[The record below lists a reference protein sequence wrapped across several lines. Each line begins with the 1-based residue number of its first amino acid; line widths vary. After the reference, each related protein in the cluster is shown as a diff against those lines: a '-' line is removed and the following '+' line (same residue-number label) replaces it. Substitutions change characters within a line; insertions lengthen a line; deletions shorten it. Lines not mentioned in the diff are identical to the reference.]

1 MVKVDLLVLGPGTH
15 LRWLLG
21 FSPPQDERPSMLLIG
36 KEKEIF
42 LIPSVNAEDVRRKTD
57 IKINI
62 WKDENGPDQALK
74 EALLY
79 IDESSAKH
87 IAIDEAMRAHF
98 ALIVIDALPNPTH
111 EFTGSTIGALRM
123 RKDQTEFINLK
134 ENALID
140 DRAMK
145 AGFAA
150 IKEGVTELEIGKAV
164 NKHFISEGAKTQFCI
179 VGSGPNGAFPHHHT
193 GGRKIEYG
201 DAILMDIGGRKGTFP
216 SDMTR
221 MSVLGEPPE
230 GYLEIHAIV
239 ERAVQAAML
248 AARPGVMAKDVDA
261 AARDVIT
268 EAGYGEFFVHRLGH
282 GLGIDIHEPP
292 YITATSEVILDE
304 GMVFSIEP
312 GIYLQ
317 GRFGVRLEEVVI
329 LRKDGPEILS
339 ELTRK
344 LNVMEKI
351 SLTVGRFLLGF
362 YFLYPGITKIPSYEF
377 MGDYMA
383 LHNVPFV
390 GLLLPITILLQ
401 VVCGSMLT
409 GYRIKEAAL
418 VLAGLTLLINFG
430 MHDFLSRILH
440 MRCKT
445 L

>member
-1 MVKVDLLVLGPGTH
+1 MQNKINSLRLRMKDSNVDLLVLGPGTH
-15 LRWLLG
+15 MRWLLG
-21 FSPPQDERPSMLLIG
+21 FSPYPDERPCMLLIG
-36 KEKEIF
+36 KEKETF
-42 LIPSVNAEDVRRKTD
+42 LMPSVNAEDVRKKTD
-57 IKINI
+57 IAINI
-62 WKDENGPDQALK
+62 WKDEDGPDQALK

-79 IDESSAKH
+79 IGETNAKH
-87 IAIDEAMRAHF
+87 IAIDEAMRSHF
-98 ALIVIDALPNPTH
+98 ALIVIDELPNPTY

-140 DRAMK
+140 DRAMQ

-150 IKEGVTELEIGKAV
+150 IKEGVTELEIGEAI
-164 NKHFISEGAKTQFCI
+164 NNHFISEGAKPQFCI

-193 GGRKIEYG
+193 GDRKVEYG
-201 DAILMDIGGRKGTFP
+201 DAVLIDIGGRKGTFP

-221 MSVLGEPPE
+221 MSVVGEPPE

-239 ERAVQAAML
+239 ERAVQAAMA
-248 AARPGVMAKDVDA
+248 AARPGVMAKEVDA

-317 GRFGVRLEEVVI
+317 GRFGVRLEEIVI

-339 ELTRK
+339 ELPRD
-344 LNVMEKI
+344 LNIVK
-351 SLTVGRFLLGF
+351 
-362 YFLYPGITKIPSYEF
+362 
-377 MGDYMA
+377 
-383 LHNVPFV
+383 
-390 GLLLPITILLQ
+390 
-401 VVCGSMLT
+401 
-409 GYRIKEAAL
+409 
-418 VLAGLTLLINFG
+418 
-430 MHDFLSRILH
+430 
-440 MRCKT
+440 
-445 L
+445 